1 MNKQDLIEAVIEAVK
16 ENSTATVF
24 FHIAMADATGLC
36 PSDHK
41 ALDII
46 SRHEGLTAG
55 ELGQETGLASASVTS
70 LLDRLE
76 ARGYVRRVRGRKD
89 RRRIKVQ
96 AIPEQIEELQ
106 EQFSPL
112 KEEARERLKGLN
124 AEQLETIRDFL
135 RTSSKLLREEVIR
148 LSNEDPEKVISGC
161 G

>member
-89 RRRIKVQ
+89 RRRIKVE

-112 KEEARERLKGLN
+112 KEEARERLKRLN

-135 RTSSKLLREEVIR
+135 RTSS
-148 LSNEDPEKVISGC
+148 NA
-161 G
+161 